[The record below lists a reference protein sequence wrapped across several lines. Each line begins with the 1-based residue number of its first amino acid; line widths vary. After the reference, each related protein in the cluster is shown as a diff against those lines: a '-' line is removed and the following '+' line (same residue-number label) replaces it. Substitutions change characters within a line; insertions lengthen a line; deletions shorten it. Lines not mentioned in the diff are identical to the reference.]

1 VSDAQAPARAAARH
15 WNVSQRAALL
25 ATVRLFRELPEPLL
39 HQLAAQFRPKL
50 AERGAI
56 LFLEGEPADALNLLA
71 AGRIKVV
78 RETDDGREVILRV
91 IGPGEI
97 FGCAGGWGEPI
108 YPATAVALTASVV
121 LQLPAQTFQ
130 ALLETQPAF
139 ARAVVQELGARLR
152 EAEAR
157 IRELQTERVERRLAR
172 ALLRLAQKA
181 GVATPEGIE
190 ITLPLTRQD
199 LAEFA
204 GTTLSTASRT
214 LSTWDRAGI
223 IAARRARVIVRQP
236 AGLQALAEAAAPDTA
251 APTSGGPARRLPPTV
266 RR

>member
-1 VSDAQAPARAAARH
+1 MRDAQPPARALVRR
-15 WNVSQRAALL
+15 WDVPQRAVFL
-25 ATVRLFRELPEPLL
+25 AAVRLFRELPQPVL
-39 HQLAAQFRPKL
+39 QQVATQFRPKPV
-50 AERGAI
+50 ERGAI
-56 LFLEGEPADALNLLA
+56 VFLEGEPAEALNLLA
-71 AGRIKVV
+71 SGRIKVV
-78 RETDDGREVILRV
+78 RASEDGREVILRV

-108 YPATAVALTASVV
+108 YPATAVALTAGVV
-121 LQLPAQTFQ
+121 LQLPASTFQ
-130 ALLETQPAF
+130 GLLETEPAF

-157 IRELQTERVERRLAR
+157 IRELQTERVEHRLAR

-199 LAEFA
+199 LAELA

-214 LSTWDRAGI
+214 LSAWDRAGI

-236 AGLQALAEAAAPDTA
+236 ARLQALIAAP
-251 APTSGGPARRLPPTV
+251 APDAIQLVPALPPSAP
-266 RR
+266 R

>member
-15 WNVSQRAALL
+15 WNVSQRAAFL
-25 ATVRLFRELPEPLL
+25 ASVRLFRELPEPLL
-39 HQLAAQFRPKL
+39 HQLAAQLRPKPV
-50 AERGAI
+50 ERGAI

-130 ALLETQPAF
+130 ALLETQPAL

-214 LSTWDRAGI
+214 LSAWDRAGV
-223 IAARRARVIVRQP
+223 IAARRARVIIRQP
-236 AGLQALAEAAAPDTA
+236 ASLQALIDAPAAGADRLAESQRAPLL
-251 APTSGGPARRLPPTV
+251 PPLARR
-266 RR
+266 